1 MDNQLK
7 EIFGAWLAAIGTV
20 TAAIGSTPFRSLE
33 ESFRKDLNLI
43 GNELQAVGN
52 ALEADGQ
59 GEENLEK
66 IGNELQSIG
75 NVTVIS
81 GLVIDFKDT
90 TQQKL
95 IISGN
100 WIQALGGATALGD
113 EFQDTSNINEIYN
126 IIGNLL
132 QVIGNSLQALSGA
145 NELKASYIDNKEIPK
160 KKEDNNNS
168 IWSLDVVGSW
178 IQAIGS
184 VISLIG
190 QIQEESEEQS
200 NENEET
206 DSVDSDDKQDN
217 AKQENRGRYKNVIS
231 NKYL

>member
-20 TAAIGSTPFRSLE
+20 TSAVGSTPFRSLGS
-33 ESFRKDLNLI
+33 SFRKDLNLI

-59 GEENLEK
+59 GEENLERL
-66 IGNELQSIG
+66 GNELQSVG
-75 NVTVIS
+75 NVTVIF
-81 GLVIDFKDT
+81 GLVVDFKDT

-132 QVIGNSLQALSGA
+132 QVIGNSLQALSGV
-145 NELKASYIDNKEIPK
+145 NELKASYIDNKESSEK
-160 KKEDNNNS
+160 EEDNN

-184 VISLIG
+184 VVSLIG

-200 NENEET
+200 NEDEDT
-206 DSVDSDDKQDN
+206 DSTDSD
-217 AKQENRGRYKNVIS
+217 
-231 NKYL
+231 

>member
-20 TAAIGSTPFRSLE
+20 TAAVGSTPFRSLG
-33 ESFRKDLNLI
+33 ESFRNDLNLV

-59 GEENLEK
+59 GEVNLEG
-66 IGNELQSIG
+66 IGNELQSVG

-81 GLVIDFKDT
+81 GLVIDFKDE

-113 EFQDTSNINEIYN
+113 EFEDTSNINEIYN

-132 QVIGNSLQALSGA
+132 QVIGNSLQALSGI
-145 NELKASYIDNKEIPK
+145 NELKASRIKDTETSKRE
-160 KKEDNNNS
+160 EDNN
-168 IWSLDVVGSW
+168 IWSLNVVGSW

-200 NENEET
+200 NENKEDDSEE
-206 DSVDSDDKQDN
+206 SNDKQN
-217 AKQENRGRYKNVIS
+217 NLTKGNRREFNNVLS
-231 NKYL
+231 NKHF

>member
-20 TAAIGSTPFRSLE
+20 TAAVGSTPFRSLGS
-33 ESFRKDLNLI
+33 SFRKDLSLI

-66 IGNELQSIG
+66 VGNELQSVG

-81 GLVIDFKDT
+81 GLVIDFDDI

-100 WIQALGGATALGD
+100 WIQALGGAAALGD

-132 QVIGNSLQALSGA
+132 QVIGNSLQALSGI
-145 NELKASYIDNKEIPK
+145 NELKKNYIENKETSEK
-160 KKEDNNNS
+160 KQDNNNT
-168 IWSLDVVGSW
+168 IWSLDVTGSW
-178 IQAIGS
+178 IQAVGS

-200 NENEET
+200 NEDKET
-206 DSVDSDDKQDN
+206 DPKDSDEKQDN
-217 AKQENRGRYKNVIS
+217 EA
-231 NKYL
+231 

>member
-20 TAAIGSTPFRSLE
+20 TAAVGSTPFRSLG

-66 IGNELQSIG
+66 IGNELQSVG
-75 NVTVIS
+75 NVTVVS
-81 GLVIDFKDT
+81 GLVIDFEDI

-132 QVIGNSLQALSGA
+132 QVIGNSLQALSGV
-145 NELKASYIDNKEIPK
+145 NELKTSYIENKETSK
-160 KKEDNNNS
+160 KKEDNNS

-200 NENEET
+200 NEDQENDST
-206 DSVDSDDKQDN
+206 DSDENQDN
-217 AKQENRGRYKNVIS
+217 EAQDDERGYQNVIP
-231 NKYL
+231 NKYF

>member
-20 TAAIGSTPFRSLE
+20 TAAVGSTPFRSLGS
-33 ESFRKDLNLI
+33 SFRKDLNLL

-59 GEENLEK
+59 GEENLERL
-66 IGNELQSIG
+66 GNELQSVG

-113 EFQDTSNINEIYN
+113 EFQDTSDINEVYN

-132 QVIGNSLQALSGA
+132 QVIGNSLQALSGV
-145 NELKASYIDNKEIPK
+145 NKLKASYINNKESTE
-160 KKEDNNNS
+160 KEEDNS

-200 NENEET
+200 NEDQENDST
-206 DSVDSDDKQDN
+206 DSDEKQDN
-217 AKQENRGRYKNVIS
+217 EAQDDERRYKNVIP
-231 NKYL
+231 NKHF

>member
-20 TAAIGSTPFRSLE
+20 TAAVGSTPFRSLGS
-33 ESFRKDLNLI
+33 SFRKDLNLL

-59 GEENLEK
+59 GEENLERL
-66 IGNELQSIG
+66 GNELQSVG

-81 GLVIDFKDT
+81 GLVVDFKDT

-95 IISGN
+95 IITGN

-132 QVIGNSLQALSGA
+132 QVIGNSLQALSGI
-145 NELKASYIDNKEIPK
+145 NELKASYINNKESSE
-160 KKEDNNNS
+160 KEEDNNS

-190 QIQEESEEQS
+190 QIQEESEEQN
-200 NENEET
+200 NENEEN
-206 DSVDSDDKQDN
+206 DSEDSDDKQEN
-217 AKQENRGRYKNVIS
+217 LTQENKRRYENVIS
-231 NKYL
+231 NKYF

>member
-1 MDNQLK
+1 
-7 EIFGAWLAAIGTV
+7 V
-20 TAAIGSTPFRSLE
+20 TAAVGSTPFSSLGS
-33 ESFRKDLNLI
+33 SFRKDLNLI

-59 GEENLEK
+59 GEENLERL
-66 IGNELQSIG
+66 GNELQSVG

-113 EFQDTSNINEIYN
+113 EFQDTSNINEVYN

-132 QVIGNSLQALSGA
+132 QVIGNSLQALSGIYK
-145 NELKASYIDNKEIPK
+145 LKANYINNKESSE
-160 KKEDNNNS
+160 KEEDNS

-200 NENEET
+200 NEDEET
-206 DSVDSDDKQDN
+206 DSTESDKKQDN
-217 AKQENRGRYKNVIS
+217 ASQEDRRRYEDVIP
-231 NKYL
+231 NKYF